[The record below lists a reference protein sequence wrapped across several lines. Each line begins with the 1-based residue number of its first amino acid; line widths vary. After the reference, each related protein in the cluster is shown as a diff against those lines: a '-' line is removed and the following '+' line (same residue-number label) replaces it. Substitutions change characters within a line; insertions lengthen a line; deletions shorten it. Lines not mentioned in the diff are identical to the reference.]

1 MQASHSKKKILI
13 VDDHALLREGLK
25 FLISQSGENFEIVG
39 ETPSAVDAL
48 NLVKKLKPDI
58 VILDLSLSDGSGLD
72 IIGPIKKISPNT
84 KILVLSM
91 YQDESVIV
99 QTLKEGASGFIP
111 KSEISEECVQALKII
126 SDSEDL
132 YVPASYS
139 RVVLKGLLS
148 DSSSKALSSREDQV
162 LRLLALGY
170 SAKEI
175 AQTLQISAKTV
186 QTYRQRI
193 TTKLDLRRRSDIVRY
208 AISKGLLKEEEIKG
222 IILPKDDDLI

>member
-1 MQASHSKKKILI
+1 MQASHSKKKVLI

-25 FLISQSGENFEIVG
+25 FLISQSKEDFEVVG
-39 ETPSAVDAL
+39 ETPSASEAL
-48 NLVKKLKPDI
+48 KLVKKLKPDI

-72 IIGPIKKISPNT
+72 IIEPIKKISQNT

-111 KSEISEECVQALKII
+111 KSEVSEECIQALKII
-126 SDSEDL
+126 SESDDL

-139 RVVLKGLLS
+139 RIVLKGLLS
-148 DSSSKALSSREDQV
+148 DNASKTLSSREDQV

-175 AQTLQISAKTV
+175 AQTLQISPKTV

-222 IILPKDDDLI
+222 IVFPKDDELI